1 MCHLLIYELL
11 CFFFFFQAE
20 DGIRDKLVTGVQTC
34 ALPILSLG
42 RNGIRDHG
50 FQILRGPLP
59 TLFLE
64 VRNIRR
70 EELRQNAVR
79 RDLER
84 RQLLFRSG
92 VGIHSNHRAVVE
104 LVGRVRRVTPEQP
117 YVGRFAEVP
126 RQTREVAVG
135 IPDQSRYQRTVLEMF
150 AQRVHELVILEI
162 GQKNLER
169 GARSSNEGLD
179 RGVVILTPAA
189 RMDKVEGHRGR
200 GPDEVV
206 EPLNESS
213 EGSDAQDPERRAHF
227 RRFDPSNECLT
238 TLSGT
243 WSPCRTV
250 NTAFRRNPRS
260 SSTTR
265 WLLSRAIRQAR
276 DALGAPPPITARAA
290 VTTCSGGSAIVASCA
305 QGAQRRDGCSRSAV
319 HTCRPQ

>member
-1 MCHLLIYELL
+1 
-11 CFFFFFQAE
+11 
-20 DGIRDKLVTGVQTC
+20 
-34 ALPILSLG
+34 
-42 RNGIRDHG
+42 
-50 FQILRGPLP
+50 
-59 TLFLE
+59 
-64 VRNIRR
+64 
-70 EELRQNAVR
+70 
-79 RDLER
+79 
-84 RQLLFRSG
+84 
-92 VGIHSNHRAVVE
+92 
-104 LVGRVRRVTPEQP
+104 
-117 YVGRFAEVP
+117 
-126 RQTREVAVG
+126 
-135 IPDQSRYQRTVLEMF
+135 MF

-189 RMDKVEGHRGR
+189 RMDEVEGHRGR

-206 EPLNESS
+206 EPLNESG

-265 WLLSRAIRQAR
+265 WLLSRAIRQPR
-276 DALGAPPPITARAA
+276 DALGAPAPVTARAA
-290 VTTCSGGSAIVASCA
+290 VTTSSGGSAIVASCA
-305 QGAQRRDGCSRSAV
+305 QVAQRRDARFTEALPTRRRHCLPAPR
-319 HTCRPQ
+319 

>member
-1 MCHLLIYELL
+1 MIRIYCLLVRVRRVLHILRSYSRQDNGYLL
-11 CFFFFFQAE
+11 CFVFFFFSSRRRHTRCS
-20 DGIRDKLVTGVQTC
+20 RDWSSDVC
-34 ALPILSLG
+34 SS
-42 RNGIRDHG
+42 
-50 FQILRGPLP
+50 
-59 TLFLE
+59 
-64 VRNIRR
+64 
-70 EELRQNAVR
+70 
-79 RDLER
+79 DL
-84 RQLLFRSG
+84 
-92 VGIHSNHRAVVE
+92 VGIQGNHRAVGE
-104 LVGRVRRVTPEQP
+104 LVERVRRVTPEQP
-117 YVGRFAEVP
+117 YVGGFAEGP

-135 IPDQSRYQRTVLEMF
+135 IPDQGRDQRTVLEMF

-189 RMDKVEGHRGR
+189 RMDEVEGHGGR

-206 EPLNESS
+206 EPLNESG
-213 EGSDAQDPERRAHF
+213 EGGDAQDPERRAHF

-305 QGAQRRDGCSRSAV
+305 QVAQRRDGCCRSAV
-319 HTCRPQ
+319 RSEEHTSELQSRLQL

>member
-1 MCHLLIYELL
+1 MPQFVSW
-11 CFFFFFQAE
+11 FFFFFFSSRRRHTRCS
-20 DGIRDKLVTGVQTC
+20 RDWSSDVC
-34 ALPILSLG
+34 SS
-42 RNGIRDHG
+42 
-50 FQILRGPLP
+50 
-59 TLFLE
+59 
-64 VRNIRR
+64 
-70 EELRQNAVR
+70 
-79 RDLER
+79 DLM
-84 RQLLFRSG
+84 G
-92 VGIHSNHRAVVE
+92 G
-104 LVGRVRRVTPEQP
+104 
-117 YVGRFAEVP
+117 FAEVP

-169 GARSSNEGLD
+169 GARSINEGLD

-189 RMDKVEGHRGR
+189 RMDEVEGHRGR

-305 QGAQRRDGCSRSAV
+305 QVAQRRDACSRSAV